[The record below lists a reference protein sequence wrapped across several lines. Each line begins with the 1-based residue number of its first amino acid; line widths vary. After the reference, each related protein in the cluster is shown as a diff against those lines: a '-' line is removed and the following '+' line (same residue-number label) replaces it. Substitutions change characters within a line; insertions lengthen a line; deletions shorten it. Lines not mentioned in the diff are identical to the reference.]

1 MKKTLL
7 YIFAIMLVLTGCR
20 SSKSAS
26 TVKVVKPKYHN
37 RFYDPKKDKKA
48 KRTSIVKMK
57 G

>member
-26 TVKVVKPKYHN
+26 TVKAVKPKYHN
-37 RFYDPKKDKKA
+37 RFYDPNKDKKA